1 MEEIEFVVYILL
13 CSDGS
18 LYTGAATDV
27 DGRLESHRQG
37 LDPTCYTY
45 SRRPV
50 RLVWTGRFESWGSA
64 LAWEHQ
70 VKGWSRAKKLALI
83 EGDWEEIQRL
93 SRSKRIYTGMR

>member
-18 LYTGAATDV
+18 LYTGSATDV
-27 DGRLESHRQG
+27 DSRLESHRLG

-50 RLVWTGRFESWGSA
+50 RLVWTGMFESWEAA
-64 LAWEHQ
+64 LAWERQ
-70 VKGWSRAKKLALI
+70 VKGWSRAKKLALT

-93 SRSKRIYTGMR
+93 SSSKRRRAGRT